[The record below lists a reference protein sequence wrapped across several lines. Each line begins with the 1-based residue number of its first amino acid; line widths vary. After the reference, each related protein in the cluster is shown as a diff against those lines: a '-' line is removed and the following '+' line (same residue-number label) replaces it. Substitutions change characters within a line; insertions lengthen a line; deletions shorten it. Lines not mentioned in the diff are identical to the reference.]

1 MRYLNKNCTILP
13 QEAQSVCRVPTFHH
27 LALIT
32 TLQALAADSLLLSRT
47 LPGLMI
53 PSDAQGERHD
63 MVNNLAGLMINTHKV
78 VS

>member
-1 MRYLNKNCTILP
+1 M
-13 QEAQSVCRVPTFHH
+13 QGSHTFHH

-63 MVNNLAGLMINTHKV
+63 MVNNFFG
-78 VS
+78 